1 MKKEL
6 KALRKKFN
14 DPRRTRIQS
23 EAERAEESQQMGE
36 NLAEVSETEA
46 VLEFTQK
53 GYVRRFS
60 QRSYQRRQARQ
71 GGDANP
77 DLQALE
83 EDITLQV
90 EPALTSQELLT
101 LTRDGRAFT
110 LKVADIPPHPRQG
123 KGVPLVNL
131 LPDTV
136 PAEAGAVVAH
146 RAIQEGQ
153 LDYDLILV
161 TRQGKI
167 KRAPLREFT
176 NLTGRGLTAIKVREG
191 DELAHV
197 TLAQDGDDLVLGTSG
212 GRLLRFPIDDDNLPP
227 IGRAAQGPQAIRMG
241 KQETVVGCVR
251 VQSAQEDLVL
261 ISAAGYGKRLPV
273 AELRVARRGD
283 LGTQA
288 MQFSLKGDTLV
299 ALLPH
304 RPEDTLTLVSNQD
317 RGGTL
322 SVAELPAQG
331 RTGES
336 SQLISLGRGE
346 LLTLVR

>member
-1 MKKEL
+1 
-6 KALRKKFN
+6 
-14 DPRRTRIQS
+14 
-23 EAERAEESQQMGE
+23 MGE

-71 GGDANP
+71 SSEANP
-77 DLQALE
+77 GLQTLE
-83 EDITLQV
+83 EDVTLQV

-101 LTRDGRAFT
+101 FTRDGRAFT
-110 LKVADIPPHPRQG
+110 LAVEDIPPHPRQG

-136 PAEAGAVVAH
+136 PAEAGAVVAQ
-146 RAIQEGQ
+146 RVIQGDM

-176 NLTGRGLTAIKVREG
+176 HLTGRGLTAIKVKEG

-197 TLAQDGDDLVLGTSG
+197 TLAEAGDDLVLGTSG
-212 GRLLRFPIDDDNLPP
+212 GRLLRFPIDEENLPP
-227 IGRAAQGPQAIRMG
+227 MGRAAQGPQGIRMG

-251 VQSAQEDLVL
+251 VQSSLEDLVL
-261 ISAAGYGKRLPV
+261 VSAAGYGKRLPV

-304 RPEDTLTLVSNQD
+304 RPGDSLTLLTNQD
-317 RGGTL
+317 RWGTL
-322 SVAELPAQG
+322 PVAQLARQG
-331 RTGES
+331 RTTES
-336 SQLISLGRGE
+336 EWMIKLNRGE
-346 LLTLVR
+346 LLAIVHYGNS